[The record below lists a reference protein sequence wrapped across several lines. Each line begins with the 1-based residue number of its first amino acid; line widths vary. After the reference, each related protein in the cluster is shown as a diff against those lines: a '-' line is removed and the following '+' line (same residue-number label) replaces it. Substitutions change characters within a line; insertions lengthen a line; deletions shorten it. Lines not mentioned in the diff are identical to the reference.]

1 MKAVIVLSSFVLL
14 SFAAGCGS
22 NPSSTSDSNL
32 SSVSPDQVRKKRV
45 TLFYEKDA
53 DEPYTGQIIEKYRS
67 GQTQVVVNVVNGMPS
82 GVMTEWYESGQ
93 KKREADLESKETGHV
108 KEWYE
113 SGQMKSDG
121 EMLRGRPDGLV
132 TKWYENGQIE
142 SQETFVNGRSQE
154 KLTWDEYGTS
164 TTIHAVI
171 RAAMDLSGGAKA
183 AVTEYYQDRGEFPA
197 DNASAGLSDGSKITG
212 KYVTSVVVD
221 AGVIT
226 ISLGRDSDAEF
237 AGRVLIFT
245 PMPSR
250 GSVKWECSGPDID
263 PALLPETCR

>member
-1 MKAVIVLSSFVLL
+1 MNPVIIPSMLVVVGLLAACSATTTSPVESSISSDQLEKRRAV
-14 SFAAGCGS
+14 
-22 NPSSTSDSNL
+22 
-32 SSVSPDQVRKKRV
+32 
-45 TLFYEKDA
+45 LFYENGA

-93 KKREADLESKETGHV
+93 KKREFDLESKETGHV
-108 KEWYE
+108 TEWYE
-113 SGQMKSDG
+113 SGQMKSDQD
-121 EMLRGRPDGLV
+121 MLRGRPDGLV

-154 KLTWDEYGTS
+154 KLTWDEYGTN

-183 AVTEYYQDRGEFPA
+183 AVTEYYQDVGEFPA